1 MALDEGISKLIG
13 RIYESADDNA
23 RWQRTILDVLALT
36 NTRCAVQTV
45 SDLSH
50 CNMVRTTTFGS
61 PLRNDGVS
69 EYQSENL
76 YASDPSFCWAMRN
89 PNARFCD
96 TSEIAPIKASKDFDF
111 VEWNRNE
118 WTGSTHWLVGYTA
131 PGDELTFGLSVHP
144 GPHDGPV
151 SSDGKTIFKM
161 LFEHMERAIRLASRP
176 LLLSSER
183 APLML
188 IDRRGAVRHVSPA
201 AERLLS
207 EGDGLIMQKWCLRA
221 TDPASSRHLDQAIN
235 SALSALRTGA
245 PGSSV
250 SLPRPSGKR
259 DLLVTVQP
267 LLFPPSPFDA
277 FRPAAL
283 LRVVDPD
290 SGLPPSAGDRWTAL
304 FGLTPAESRF
314 AEALIGGDQNLRH
327 TAEWLGISYATA
339 RVHLRQ
345 LFDKTS
351 THSQAQLARLL
362 TKVE

>member
-13 RIYESADDNA
+13 RIYKSAENSA
-23 RWQRTILDVLALT
+23 EWEQLILDVIALT

-50 CNMVRTTTFGS
+50 CDMVRTTTFGS
-61 PLRNDGVS
+61 PLRHDGVS

-76 YASDPSFCWAMRN
+76 FAIDPSFCWAMRH
-89 PNARFCD
+89 PLARFCD
-96 TSEIAPIKASKDFDF
+96 TAEIESTHTQHHSEF
-111 VEWNRNE
+111 VEWNRNQ
-118 WTGSTHWLVGYTA
+118 WTGSNHWLVGYTS

-144 GPHDGPV
+144 AAEDGPV
-151 SSDGKTIFKM
+151 SPEGKSIFKM
-161 LFEHMERAIRLASRP
+161 LFEHMDSAIRLATRP
-176 LLLSSER
+176 PLFSSER
-183 APLML
+183 DVLML
-188 IDRRGAVRHVSPA
+188 IDRLGAVRHISPA

-207 EGDGLIMQKWCLRA
+207 EGDGLSVEGSCLQA
-221 TDPASSRHLDQAIN
+221 ADSASTRRLNQAIL
-235 SALSALRTGA
+235 SALSALRTGEA
-245 PGSSV
+245 GGAV

-259 DLLVTVQP
+259 DLLVTINP

-283 LRVVDPD
+283 LRVVDPG
-290 SGLPPSAGDRWTAL
+290 SGLPPSAADRWSAL
-304 FGLTPAESRF
+304 FGLTPAEGRF
-314 AEALIGGDQNLRH
+314 AEALLGGDQNLRH
-327 TAEWLGISYATA
+327 TAECLGITYATA